1 LDTGAITIRNRRAI
15 GKMRYRVISQKFKS
29 MTSPTKSHDLRSFA
43 TFLEQ
48 QGELVRI
55 TREVDPRFELP
66 ALLEQLEKSGKAFI
80 FSNVRGAR
88 FPLIGGLLDSP
99 LRLGQAIGA
108 QVNEDYDHRDH
119 AAAFRAAAAEPIAP
133 RKVATGPVKDVV
145 LTGAAIDLADLPVPT
160 FFELDSGAFITGAV
174 GISRDTD
181 DDRLNMGF
189 YRSLITGKDTLVVNA
204 SSMSDLRRIYA
215 TAEAS
220 GEPMPIALAIG
231 VPPALLMTASGK
243 TPPGVSELDLAG
255 GLIGAPVDL
264 VKCETSDLL
273 VPANAEI
280 IIEGVV
286 DFSNKLENTL
296 GEFAGQYGPETAP
309 TTRVTAITHRKEAMF
324 YSIMA
329 GRNPEHN
336 TIGAISTYGMQAII
350 EANLRQQ
357 FPNIRDINVACEPKL
372 GAMLHMFISI
382 DKQSDAE
389 PRDLLAAAF
398 KATAGIFPV
407 SMITKRIVVV
417 DSDID
422 VYNLE
427 EVEWAVWTRLSG
439 ADKIMTIADVK
450 SWELERCVNDNME
463 SVRVGIDG
471 TMDMDAVDKLI
482 KPVIPGSDSVHLEDY
497 LDQTAG

>member
-1 LDTGAITIRNRRAI
+1 MSSWRKT
-15 GKMRYRVISQKFKS
+15 
-29 MTSPTKSHDLRSFA
+29 HDLRSFA
-43 TFLEQ
+43 ASLEE
-48 QGELVRI
+48 QGELLRI
-55 TREVDPRFELP
+55 KKEVDPRFELP
-66 ALLEQLEKSGKAFI
+66 ALLQQLEQSHKAFI
-80 FSNVRGAR
+80 VENIKGAR
-88 FPLIGGLLDSP
+88 FPLVGGLLNSAK
-99 LRLGQAIGA
+99 RLGQALGNDTTD
-108 QVNEDYDHRDH
+108 VYDHRHH
-119 AAAFRAAAAEPIAP
+119 AEAYRAAAAAPIAHSI
-133 RKVATGPVKDVV
+133 VASGPVKEVV
-145 LTGAAIDLADLPVPT
+145 LTGDDINLADLPVPT

-174 GISRDTD
+174 GISRDQS

-189 YRSLITGKDTLVVNA
+189 YRSLITGKDNLVINA
-204 SSMSDLRRIYA
+204 SSMSDLRKIYA
-215 TAEAS
+215 AAEES

-231 VPPALLMTASGK
+231 VPPALLMAASGK

-255 GLIGAPVDL
+255 ALMGEAVEM

-273 VPANAEI
+273 VPACAEI

-286 DFSNKLENTL
+286 DFSNKIENTL

-309 TTRVTAITHRKEAMF
+309 TTRVVAITHRKNAMF

-350 EANLRQQ
+350 AANLRQQ
-357 FPNIRDINVACEPKL
+357 FPNIKDINVACEPKL

-382 DKQSDAE
+382 DKTDDDE
-389 PRDLLAAAF
+389 PRKLLDAAF

-407 SMITKRIVVV
+407 SMITKRIVIV
-417 DSDID
+417 DTDID

-439 ADKIMTIADVK
+439 AEKIMTIANVK
-450 SWELERCVNDNME
+450 SWELERCVNADME

-471 TMDMDAVDKLI
+471 TMDMDAVDKLL
-482 KPVIPGSDSVHLEDY
+482 KPIIPGSENVHLDDY
-497 LDQTAG
+497 LD